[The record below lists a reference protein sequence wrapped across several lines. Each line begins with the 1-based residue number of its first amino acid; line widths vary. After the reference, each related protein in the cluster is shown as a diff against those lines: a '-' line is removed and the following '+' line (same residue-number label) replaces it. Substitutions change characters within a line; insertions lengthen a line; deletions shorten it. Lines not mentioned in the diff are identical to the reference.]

1 MTKKEKKQCEI
12 CRVVTAK
19 DLNMAPDDI
28 DLVPLFNCFKR
39 AIKKAVFNKRGC
51 RIIVKPINDK
61 EDSALQSP
69 YAQYVFDKLLSTGD
83 ANFDNVVKEWHK
95 K

>member
-12 CRVVTAK
+12 CRIVAAK
-19 DLNMAPDDI
+19 ELNMAPDDI

-39 AIKKAVFNKRGC
+39 AIKKSVNNSRGC
-51 RIIVKPINDK
+51 RVIVKPKDK
-61 EDSALQSP
+61 KETEALASS